1 MDYKENVIR
10 GNLLICGKRTF
21 CSLALAGHLQT
32 FEELRVSIEDVIEAK
47 TK

>member
-10 GNLLICGKRTF
+10 GNILICGKRTF
-21 CSLALAGHLQT
+21 YSFALAGPLQP